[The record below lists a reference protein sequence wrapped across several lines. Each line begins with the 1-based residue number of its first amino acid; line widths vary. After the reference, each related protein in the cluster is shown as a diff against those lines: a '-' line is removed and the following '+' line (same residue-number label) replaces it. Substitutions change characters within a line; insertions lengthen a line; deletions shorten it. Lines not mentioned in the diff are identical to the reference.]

1 MSHENPK
8 EGGACS
14 LCSGRYGGCGHSPVP
29 LGSVEHRCCTECHS
43 QLVTPARR
51 VPRLFVERA
60 AGLDCEI
67 EVVRKRD
74 VEEGVDYGPYRLC
87 HAEGGHHVWLT
98 GLPLEGIA
106 DALDRLERECAGEPN
121 AWESFGE
128 GWAHKYTAN
137 GNRDMTSDKAGVC
150 PFCGGRYEGW
160 GNNPAPLVGGR
171 CCDECNLALVVPV
184 RRQLLRHQLKHS
196 AQPRAESRPHKA
208 RPNGDADER

>member
-14 LCSGRYGGCGHSPVP
+14 LCSGRYDSCGHNPVP
-29 LGSVEHRCCTECHS
+29 LGGVEDRCCTECSS
-43 QLVTPARR
+43 QLVIPARL
-51 VPRLFVERA
+51 VPTPLRQRA
-60 AGLDCEI
+60 VDLDCEI
-67 EVVRKRD
+67 EVLPRKDMEQDIDR
-74 VEEGVDYGPYRLC
+74 GPYLLC
-87 HAEGGHHVWLT
+87 DSESGGRVWLT

-128 GWAHKYTAN
+128 GWAYN
-137 GNRDMTSDKAGVC
+137 VC
-150 PFCGGRYEGW
+150 PFCVGRYDGS
-160 GNNPAPLVGGR
+160 GNNPAPLIGRR

-208 RPNGDADER
+208 RPTATAHRSERR